1 METTGIQGK
10 MTVVLM
16 ALALV
21 VSASFGAKEDAGVE
35 WTKPEL
41 LSPVQQRMQQEI
53 SIDFRE
59 TSIDDV
65 LMIMAKQADVD
76 IIKSPRVEGLVTATL
91 TDIPLAEALS
101 NILEAHGYTYITTD
115 NMIRV
120 VPKDEVLEIREKI
133 VSRVYRI
140 TYANVE
146 QVEEALKKFISER
159 GSISASTATSNVI
172 VTDVESKIK
181 AIDSFI
187 SEIDRVT
194 PQILVEAKIYDISS
208 QDNMDL
214 GVEWQ
219 AGTHTGYLDGDEVFQ
234 NGSPLTSSIGNAY
247 KGTGSVTNPFTS
259 AAFSGK
265 TGKTDTVGLMRYGII
280 NSNINI
286 DVALHAK
293 QEDVRAKLLANPRIM
308 VLDNEQAEIK
318 IIEQIPYQELTQS
331 SSGGNIGTTAFRDVG
346 VELRVTPHLTR
357 DGLVRMDLNPR
368 FSVVTGE
375 VVIQGTNGTS
385 PQPIV
390 ATREESTTALIQ
402 DGQTVVIGGLKKQDV
417 STQINK
423 VPLLGDLPLLGGLF
437 RFEGEST
444 TNSELVIFITPH
456 LINEPRLT
464 PGEQRM
470 LDDMDFTIPRM
481 PETKLGKEDIDE
493 VDEKTVSMK

>member
-16 ALALV
+16 VLACVLT
-21 VSASFGAKEDAGVE
+21 AFGAEEAGSE

-41 LSPVQQRMQQEI
+41 LTPVQQRMQQEI
-53 SIDFRE
+53 SIDFRD
-59 TSIDDV
+59 TAIDDV

-76 IIKSPRVEGLVTATL
+76 IIKSPRVAGTVTATL

-101 NILEAHGYTYITTD
+101 NILEAHGYTYLATD

-120 VPKDEVLEIREKI
+120 VPKDEVLEVREKI
-133 VSRVYRI
+133 ASRVYRI
-140 TYANVE
+140 TYADVK
-146 QVEEALKKFISER
+146 QVEEAIKKFISER
-159 GSISASTATSNVI
+159 GSVSASISSSNII
-172 VTDVESKIK
+172 VTDVESKIA

-194 PQILVEAKIYDISS
+194 PQIMVESKIYDISS

-214 GVEWQ
+214 GVDWQ
-219 AGTHTGYLDGDEVFQ
+219 AGTSTSYGPPTDGTYGNDIFNLGNVLQ
-234 NGSPLTSSIGNAY
+234 STSSDPHS
-247 KGTGSVTNPFTS
+247 TG
-259 AAFSGK
+259 AFSGK
-265 TGKTDTVGLMRYGII
+265 TGKADSEAMIRFGVLNDHI
-280 NSNINI
+280 NV
-286 DVALHAK
+286 DFALYAA
-293 QEDVRAKLLANPRIM
+293 QEDITAKLLANPRIM

-318 IIEQIPYQELTQS
+318 IIEEIPYQELTES
-331 SSGGNIGTTAFRDVG
+331 SAGGSIGTTAFRDVG

-357 DGLVRMDLNPR
+357 DGMIRMVLNPK
-368 FSVVTGE
+368 FSVVTGQ

-390 ATREESTTALIQ
+390 ASREETTTALIK

-417 STQINK
+417 SAQINK

-456 LINEPRLT
+456 LINEPALT
-464 PGEQRM
+464 PEEQDI
-470 LDDMDFTIPRM
+470 LDNMQFVSPRHSK
-481 PETKLGKEDIDE
+481 TKLGKADLNTMDEDNPAL
-493 VDEKTVSMK
+493 